1 MKPRTHGIYWLLVTG
16 CWLLVLFGCTYDT
29 VSLLPVY
36 IKKICITGFE
46 NKSFRPDLPEK
57 ILQSV
62 TREFII
68 DGRLTV
74 TGEKEADAV
83 LYGEIS
89 RYDLQP
95 LSYTDQ
101 MKVQEYKVRMVLSFW
116 LKDVKENKILWRE
129 NNLENFTTVSSST
142 GGLEVKLEN
151 DAIDEVVQ
159 KLSKRVVK
167 RIIDGW
173 T

>member
-1 MKPRTHGIYWLLVTG
+1 LLLVS
-16 CWLLVLFGCTYDT
+16 CCLALFLNGCTYDT
-29 VSLLPVY
+29 FFPLPVY

-46 NKSFRPDLPEK
+46 NKSYRPDLPEK

-74 TGEKEADAV
+74 AGEKEADAV

-95 LSYTDQ
+95 LSYTEQ

-116 LKDVKENKILWRE
+116 LKDVKENNVLWRE
-129 NNLENFTTVSSST
+129 DNLENFTTVSSLT
-142 GGLEVKLEN
+142 GGLEVELEN
-151 DAIDEVVQ
+151 DAIEEVIQ

-167 RIIDGW
+167 RVIDGW